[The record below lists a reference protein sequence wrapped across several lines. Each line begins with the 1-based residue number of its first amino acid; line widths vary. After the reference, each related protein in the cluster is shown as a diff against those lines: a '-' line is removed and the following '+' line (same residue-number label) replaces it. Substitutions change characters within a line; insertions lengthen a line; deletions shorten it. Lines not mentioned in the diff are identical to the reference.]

1 MAYMR
6 IKELRLE
13 RGLGQ
18 ADLARCMGVFQ
29 SAVSNWETENALPRA
44 RDLPLL
50 AQVLGVGIDDLYTQE
65 ARAVRPTAS

>member
-1 MAYMR
+1 MVFMR
-6 IKELRLE
+6 IKELRQE

-29 SAVSNWETENALPRA
+29 NTVSNWETEAALPKTRQ
-44 RDLPLL
+44 LPLL
-50 AQVLGVGIDDLYTQE
+50 AQVLGVGIDDLYTEE

>member
-1 MAYMR
+1 MR
-6 IKELRLE
+6 IKELRQE

-29 SAVSNWETENALPRA
+29 STVSNWETEIALPKA
-44 RDLPLL
+44 RDIPLL
-50 AQVLGVGIDDLYTQE
+50 ANVLGVSIDDLYTEE